1 MYYILQVALRKHS
14 SKVNLHVGSLS
25 KGCGCGIFPK
35 ILVGKK
41 RRAFYH
47 AKRIGRNDLVNLF
60 S

>member
-1 MYYILQVALRKHS
+1 MYYILPVALRKHFQV
-14 SKVNLHVGSLS
+14 KLRLIIRCKWPCREHI

-47 AKRIGRNDLVNLF
+47 AKRIG
-60 S
+60 